1 MRRGGGRTPHYG
13 AGSGVVGP
21 REVDSEGEAKDH
33 KRQAQHGG
41 VEVPHTGPKPLL
53 PYSTKTRTPRPL
65 PKQPDIQTETTE
77 GKPSEPLITPRVGGP
92 EGRAAAGE
100 HQKNPGQTT
109 GPDTEANQ
117 QRGGKGKPAQPRGD
131 QTHKRRNNDKQKTT
145 ETNHRS
151 KRKMPR
157 DQTKGEPPRE
167 TVPRYNKHEFRMEE
181 GPDDFPQRET
191 RH

>member
-21 REVDSEGEAKDH
+21 READSEGEAKDH

-131 QTHKRRNNDKQKTT
+131 QTHKRRNNDKQK
-145 ETNHRS
+145 NHR
-151 KRKMPR
+151 
-157 DQTKGEPPRE
+157 DQPQKQKENATGSDQGRATKGNR
-167 TVPRYNKHEFRMEE
+167 TKV
-181 GPDDFPQRET
+181 Q
-191 RH
+191 